1 MMNTSNSTKSDHR
14 LDASMM
20 MRQNI
25 SRLQDCH
32 KELLSNLDCLESAND
47 DDGANVDER
56 KRKRTIP

>member
-1 MMNTSNSTKSDHR
+1 MMNTSNSTKSDYR

-25 SRLQDCH
+25 CRLQDCH